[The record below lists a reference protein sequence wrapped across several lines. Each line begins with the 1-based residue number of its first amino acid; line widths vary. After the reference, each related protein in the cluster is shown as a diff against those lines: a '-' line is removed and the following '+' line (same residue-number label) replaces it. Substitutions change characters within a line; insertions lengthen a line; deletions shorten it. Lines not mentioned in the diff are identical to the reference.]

1 MRVHVCVFLCACVF
15 LCVHECVCV
24 CVCVCVRMRVCVCVH
39 VCVCVCMC
47 MCLHA
52 CVQERQTDISMVIWD
67 FKFWLHGGGLTPN
80 VKGPGNSKL
89 H

>member
-1 MRVHVCVFLCACVF
+1 M
-15 LCVHECVCV
+15 
-24 CVCVCVRMRVCVCVH
+24 H
-39 VCVCVCMC
+39 VCVCVCECVC

-52 CVQERQTDISMVIWD
+52 CVQERRTDISTVIRD